1 MYVRGGSNPPSGI
14 VFGGKNQMKSVICKD
29 ISYLGA
35 KAKLGINGVSNLT
48 MISVQANFNSCN

>member
-1 MYVRGGSNPPSGI
+1 
-14 VFGGKNQMKSVICKD
+14 MKSVICKD